1 MATQVST
8 TRASRSPSLGLSFPM
23 PLKGFGRVREGPRF
37 QSPPNPPGLMS
48 CPASPLREQPLWAK
62 PPTLT
67 ITVPSGPPLGGP
79 GHLQPGGTPSPPV
92 STGAPSSLSPSS
104 PSFPGGSPAEPHVT
118 TDSQVGGAPPVGR
131 GRWSAV
137 MTPYAGS
144 VPSLSTFLFLL
155 GSASLAV
162 IYARPLCT
170 RRSEALGL

>member
-8 TRASRSPSLGLSFPM
+8 TRASRSPSLGLGFPM

-104 PSFPGGSPAEPHVT
+104 PSFPGGNPAEPHVT
-118 TDSQVGGAPPVGR
+118 RQPGGR
-131 GRWSAV
+131 GPACGAGPLERRGDALRWLRAQ
-137 MTPYAGS
+137 S
-144 VPSLSTFLFLL
+144 VYVFISSGQCFPS
-155 GSASLAV
+155 
-162 IYARPLCT
+162 RCLCAPFVCQT
-170 RRSEALGL
+170 K